1 MRDQIAACAS
11 PYQVTTTSAEDLET
25 ALQQAMSD
33 LATNAPC
40 KATVMI
46 FSSAAFTLAYD
57 YPLQS
62 GWHLVVDATQVSN
75 RLTPQDGPRAHG
87 SVAQSEELAA
97 SLVLLCIAWAPLFG
111 DSCPMTDGM
120 RC

>member
-33 LATNAPC
+33 LATYAPC
-40 KATVMI
+40 VATVMI
-46 FSSAAFTLAYD
+46 FSSASFTLAYD

-62 GWHLVVDATQVSN
+62 GWHLVIDATQVSSQ
-75 RLTPQDGPRAHG
+75 LTPQDGPNAPG
-87 SVAQSEELAA
+87 SVAQSEERVAW
-97 SLVLLCIAWAPLFG
+97 LVLLCISSAPLCG
-111 DSCPMTDGM
+111 WLLPDG
-120 RC
+120 